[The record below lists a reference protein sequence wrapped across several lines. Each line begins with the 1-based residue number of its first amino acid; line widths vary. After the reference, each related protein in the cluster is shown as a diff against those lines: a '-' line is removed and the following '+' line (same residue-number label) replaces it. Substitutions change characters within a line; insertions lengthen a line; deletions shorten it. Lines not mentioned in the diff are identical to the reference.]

1 LIFRSVPSVQMPR
14 VRLQNLERFSPAER
28 RGRPWLAASGK
39 CKGQVDGNIKL
50 VTVARTRPDQ
60 SAVKQAS
67 RPFRYSKGFQIQ
79 CWMH

>member
-1 LIFRSVPSVQMPR
+1 VSRYQESGSRTWNALVQQSGEAVLGWPLAVSV
-14 VRLQNLERFSPAER
+14 
-28 RGRPWLAASGK
+28 RGRWT
-39 CKGQVDGNIKL
+39 GNINL